1 MTEMVL
7 GPNDAARLRSK
18 GPLSDRLMSGTAQ
31 STNPTVFGGSPFGRG
46 PVRHHY
52 PDQPPEIGAP
62 HPEAGGGAAWGSS
75 RR

>member
-1 MTEMVL
+1 
-7 GPNDAARLRSK
+7 
-18 GPLSDRLMSGTAQ
+18 MSGTAQ